1 MNWILVNDRPIYIQ
15 LTEQITQYIVAG
27 IFKPGTRMA
36 SVRDLAADAGVN
48 PNTMQRAM
56 AELERNGLVKTHR
69 TTGIRGAGD
78 VSIGSVHVLG
88 QGGLGN
94 GPACIQ
100 LPQQLDDCLVHKESL
115 ILLDICVN
123 IGLIHQFLSQIVGSF
138 LFHDFRLRF
147 TFWKESF
154 IIIYRILRGKT
165 IC

>member
-69 TTGIRGAGD
+69 TTGRMITEDMEMLNNIRNELAGAR
-78 VSIGSVHVLG
+78 V
-88 QGGLGN
+88 
-94 GPACIQ
+94 AEF
-100 LPQQLDDCLVHKESL
+100 LD
-115 ILLDICVN
+115 
-123 IGLIHQFLSQIVGSF
+123 GM
-138 LFHDFRLRF
+138 
-147 TFWKESF
+147 
-154 IIIYRILRGKT
+154 KT
-165 IC
+165 IGFSPKEAAALLTQRAEAMEDKKEGQTA

>member
-69 TTGIRGAGD
+69 TTGRMITEELAGAR
-78 VSIGSVHVLG
+78 V
-88 QGGLGN
+88 
-94 GPACIQ
+94 AEF
-100 LPQQLDDCLVHKESL
+100 LD
-115 ILLDICVN
+115 
-123 IGLIHQFLSQIVGSF
+123 GM
-138 LFHDFRLRF
+138 
-147 TFWKESF
+147 
-154 IIIYRILRGKT
+154 KT
-165 IC
+165 IGFSPKEAAALLTQRAEAMEDKKEGQTA

>member
-69 TTGIRGAGD
+69 TTGRMITEDMEMLNNIRNEFAGAR
-78 VSIGSVHVLG
+78 V
-88 QGGLGN
+88 
-94 GPACIQ
+94 AEF
-100 LPQQLDDCLVHKESL
+100 LD
-115 ILLDICVN
+115 
-123 IGLIHQFLSQIVGSF
+123 GM
-138 LFHDFRLRF
+138 
-147 TFWKESF
+147 
-154 IIIYRILRGKT
+154 KT
-165 IC
+165 IGFSPKEAAALLTQRAEAMEDKKEGQTA

>member
-69 TTGIRGAGD
+69 TTGRMITEDMEMLNNIRNELAGAR
-78 VSIGSVHVLG
+78 V
-88 QGGLGN
+88 
-94 GPACIQ
+94 AEF
-100 LPQQLDDCLVHKESL
+100 LD
-115 ILLDICVN
+115 
-123 IGLIHQFLSQIVGSF
+123 GM
-138 LFHDFRLRF
+138 
-147 TFWKESF
+147 
-154 IIIYRILRGKT
+154 KT
-165 IC
+165 IGFSPKEAAALLTPRAEAKEDKQEGQTA

>member
-69 TTGIRGAGD
+69 TTSRMITEDMEMLNNIRNELAGAR
-78 VSIGSVHVLG
+78 V
-88 QGGLGN
+88 
-94 GPACIQ
+94 AEF
-100 LPQQLDDCLVHKESL
+100 LD
-115 ILLDICVN
+115 
-123 IGLIHQFLSQIVGSF
+123 GM
-138 LFHDFRLRF
+138 
-147 TFWKESF
+147 
-154 IIIYRILRGKT
+154 KT
-165 IC
+165 IGFSPKEAAALLTQRAEAMEDKKEGQTA